1 MPDWLELLRL
11 AVANQA
17 SDVFLSAGCSPKMR
31 VRGELQQLGASA
43 VLTDAYLANVL
54 DCMLS
59 AQQRQHLQAALEV
72 DLAFQHEQIG
82 RFRVHIF
89 QHRRGVGLV
98 LRVIALKPPRLDQLA
113 GRDPLALTMLNAV
126 ADHTSGLVLF
136 VGSTGSGKSSTQAA
150 VVDALNRDGRR
161 HIVCIE
167 DPIEYVHPNTT
178 GLIHQRQVGGHVS
191 CFAQALRAALREAP
205 DVIALGEL
213 RDATT
218 IQLALE
224 AAETGHLVLA
234 TCHASSAVHSVTR
247 LLEGVP
253 PGQRVLA
260 RSVLAASLVMV
271 VYQQL
276 TPAGTGS
283 RVAAFELLNVT
294 SAVRNLIREDKP
306 AQLHSVMQTGRQQ
319 GMQTIT
325 QALQRLHSAG
335 VIAAQ

>member
-1 MPDWLELLRL
+1 
-11 AVANQA
+11 
-17 SDVFLSAGCSPKMR
+17 MR
-31 VRGELQQLGASA
+31 VRGELQQLAKSE
-43 VLTDAYLANVL
+43 VLTDAYLADVL

-59 AQQRQHLQAALEV
+59 EQQRQQLQAALDI

-82 RFRVHIF
+82 RFRVHVF
-89 QHRRGVGLV
+89 QHRLGVGLV
-98 LRVIALKPPRLDQLA
+98 LRVVPLKPPRLEQLA
-113 GRDPLALTMLNAV
+113 GQDPLALTMLNAL
-126 ADHTSGLVLF
+126 AHHTVGLALF

-167 DPIEYVHPNTT
+167 DPIEYVHHNTT
-178 GLIHQRQVGGHVS
+178 GLIHQRQVGTHVS
-191 CFAQALRAALREAP
+191 GFEQALRAALREAP

-253 PGQRVLA
+253 PGQRALA

-276 TPAGTGS
+276 MPTGSGS
-283 RVAAFELLNVT
+283 RVAAFELLKAT

-306 AQLHSVMQTGRQQ
+306 AQLYSAMQTGNQQ
-319 GMQTIT
+319 GMQTIM
-325 QALQRLHSAG
+325 QALERLHSAG
-335 VIAAQ
+335 VIAAQREESHN